1 MSGGEAAIRAAVEGA
16 EVVDFP
22 QQGGGDDDDLDLRL
36 ALLPRNDIGNAGRLM
51 ARFGP
56 DLLHV
61 PDVGWHAWTETHWD
75 CEDGE
80 RQAHLRAQD
89 TVAAIKDEAVA
100 VEKHGPF
107 DDPPEAEAEA
117 KEFHKQWDKFVEGR
131 FAWAVASGNSG
142 RVSAM
147 LREAAPNI
155 SLRLEGLDADPFL
168 LNVANGTLALRAA
181 AAGGPQGGDDGADSG
196 GAGGEGDFALLPHSR
211 GHHIT
216 KISPAR
222 FAPEATAATFRH
234 FLDQVLPDREVQT
247 FLQRWFGYCLT
258 GDTSEQCLVLFH
270 GTGANGKST
279 LVDTVKW
286 ILGDY
291 AMTLPF
297 ASLLHDDRRR
307 GSEPTPD
314 LARLPG
320 ARLVSAAE
328 PEIGQRFSESLIK
341 TLTGGEAITARHL
354 QQDFF
359 EFTPTFKLVLS
370 FNTKPSVRGQ
380 DEGIWRRLLMVPFDV
395 TVPKAQRDRDLP
407 AKLRAEASG
416 ILNWMLDGLR
426 LWLEGGLQIP
436 EAVRAATAAY
446 KTESDPLGQFLE
458 MATLRKAG
466 AHVQAK
472 QFYTAYT
479 HWCRENAVEPL
490 SMTAVGRKLGDR
502 GIEKERVGVVFYKDL
517 ELLEEFKPSSEPPPH
532 DDDDVR

>member
-1 MSGGEAAIRAAVEGA
+1 MSGGEEAIRAAVEGA

-22 QQGGGDDDDLDLRL
+22 QQGGGDEDDFDRRL
-36 ALLPRNDIGNAGRLM
+36 GLLPRNDIGNARRLM
-51 ARFGP
+51 ERFGI

-61 PDVGWHAWTETHWD
+61 KDVGWHVWDDSHWD
-75 CEDGE
+75 REDGE
-80 RQAHLRAQD
+80 RQAHLRAQE
-89 TVAAIKDEAVA
+89 TVDALKDEAEA
-100 VEKHGPF
+100 LRDHGPLG
-107 DDPPEAEAEA
+107 DPPDDEAEA
-117 KEFHKQWDKFVEGR
+117 KAAQKEWDKFVEGR

-155 SLRLEGLDADPFL
+155 TRRPEDLDANPFM
-168 LNVANGTLALRAA
+168 LNVANGTLALRQADGGE
-181 AAGGPQGGDDGADSG
+181 AAGGD
-196 GAGGEGDFALLPHSR
+196 LVLMPHQR
-211 GHHIT
+211 EHLIT
-216 KISPAR
+216 KISPAA
-222 FAPEATAATFRH
+222 FDPEAEAAAFRR
-234 FLDQVLPDREVQT
+234 FLDQILPDREIQT

-279 LVDTVKW
+279 LVDIVKW

-307 GSEPTPD
+307 GSEATPD

-354 QQDFF
+354 QEGFF
-359 EFTPTFKLVLS
+359 EFKPSFKLVLS

-395 TVPKAQRDRDLP
+395 TIPYEQRDRHFDE
-407 AKLRAEASG
+407 KLRAEASG

-426 LWLEGGLQIP
+426 LWFEGGLQIP

-458 MATLRKAG
+458 MATQRKPG

-472 QFYTAYT
+472 QLYSAYA

-490 SMTAVGRKLGDR
+490 SMTAVGLKLGDR
-502 GIEKERVGVVFYKDL
+502 GFQKERMGVVFYKDL
-517 ELLEEFKPSSEPPPH
+517 ELLEEFQPRHEPPPH

>member
-1 MSGGEAAIRAAVEGA
+1 MSGGEDAIRKAVEGA

-22 QQGGGDDDDLDLRL
+22 RRGGGGDDDDFDLRL
-36 ALLPRNDIGNAGRLM
+36 ALLPRNDIGNAKRLIE
-51 ARFGP
+51 RFGL

-61 PDVGWHAWTETHWD
+61 PDIGWHVWAESHWD
-75 CEDGE
+75 RRTGE
-80 RQAHLRAQD
+80 RQAQLLAHR
-89 TVAAIKDEAVA
+89 TVAAIKDEAKA
-100 VEKHGPF
+100 LEDHGPF
-107 DDPPEAEAEA
+107 EEPPEDVEEPAA
-117 KEFHKQWDKFVEGR
+117 KSADKEWADFVKGR
-131 FAWAVASGNSG
+131 YAWAIGSGNSG

-147 LREAAPNI
+147 LREAAPYQATE
-155 SLRLEGLDADPFL
+155 LEELDADPFM
-168 LNVANGTLALRAA
+168 LNVANGTLPLRAA
-181 AAGGPQGGDDGADSG
+181 GGVADGKGSGEGGGGD
-196 GAGGEGDFALLPHSR
+196 LVLQPHQR
-211 GHHIT
+211 EHRIT

-222 FAPEATAATFRH
+222 FDPEAEAPIFRR
-234 FLDQVLPDREVQT
+234 FLDGILPDGEIQT

-354 QQDFF
+354 QQGFF
-359 EFTPTFKLVLS
+359 EFTPSFKLVLS

-395 TVPKAQRDRDLP
+395 TVPKAQRDRDL
-407 AKLRAEASG
+407 AEKLRGEASG

-426 LWLEGGLQIP
+426 LWSEGGLQIP
-436 EAVRAATAAY
+436 AAVRAATAAY
-446 KTESDPLGQFLE
+446 KTESDPLGQFME
-458 MATLRKAG
+458 MATVRRLG

-472 QFYTAYT
+472 QLYTAYT
-479 HWCRENAVEPL
+479 HWCKENAVEPL

-502 GIEKERVGVVFYKDL
+502 GIEKERAGVVFYKDL
-517 ELLEEFKPSSEPPPH
+517 ELLEEFKPSSGPPPH

>member
-1 MSGGEAAIRAAVEGA
+1 MSGGEDSIRKAVEEA
-16 EVVDFP
+16 EVFQFP
-22 QQGGGDDDDLDLRL
+22 AQDGGDDDDLDLRL
-36 ALLPRNDIGNAGRLM
+36 ALYPKHDLGNGRRLM
-51 ARFGP
+51 ARFGA
-56 DLLHV
+56 DLLYV
-61 PDVGWHAWTETHWD
+61 KDVGWHVWAESHWD
-75 CEDGE
+75 RDDGE

-89 TVAAIKDEAVA
+89 TVDAIKDEAEA
-100 VEKHGPF
+100 LQAHGPF
-107 DDPPEAEAEA
+107 GDPPEDEDEA
-117 KEFHKQWDKFVEGR
+117 KAFQKEWEKLVDGR
-131 FAWAVASGNSG
+131 FAWAVASGGSA
-142 RVSAM
+142 RISAM
-147 LREAAPNI
+147 LREAAPNV
-155 SLRLEGLDADPFL
+155 SAKLEDLDADPFM
-168 LNVANGTLALRAA
+168 LNVVNGTLALR
-181 AAGGPQGGDDGADSG
+181 QADSG
-196 GAGGEGDFALLPHSR
+196 KGGGDLALMPHQR
-211 GHHIT
+211 EHLIT
-216 KISPAR
+216 KISPA
-222 FAPEATAATFRH
+222 AYDPEAEAAAFRR
-234 FLDQVLPDREVQT
+234 FLDQILPDREIQG

-258 GDTSEQCLVLFH
+258 GDTSEQCLVLCH
-270 GTGANGKST
+270 GVGANGKST

-341 TLTGGEAITARHL
+341 TLTGGEPITARHL

-359 EFTPTFKLVLS
+359 EFAPSFKLVLS

-395 TVPKAQRDRDLP
+395 IVPKERRDRDL
-407 AKLRAEASG
+407 AQKLRGESSG

-426 LWLEGGLQIP
+426 LWFEGGLQIP

-446 KTESDPLGQFLE
+446 KSESDPLGQFLE
-458 MATLRKAG
+458 MATQRKPG

-472 QFYTAYT
+472 QLYTAYT
-479 HWCRENAVEPL
+479 HWCKENAVEPL

-502 GIEKERVGVVFYKDL
+502 GFEKDRIGVVYYKDL
-517 ELLEEFKPSSEPPPH
+517 ELLEEFKPNNEPPPH